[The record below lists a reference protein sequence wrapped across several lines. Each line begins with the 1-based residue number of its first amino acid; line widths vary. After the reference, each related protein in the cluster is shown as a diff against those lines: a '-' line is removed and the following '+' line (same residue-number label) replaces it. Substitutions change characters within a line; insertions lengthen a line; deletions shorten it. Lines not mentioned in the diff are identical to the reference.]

1 MSFSNA
7 YVERSTDVLAA
18 ALETKARPE
27 SCQLCHSSRSKIE
40 RKHSKIKPLPSSAR
54 CPNGHTGRDQSQS
67 VKLVRARSHV
77 VWDPEPRQGNSA
89 EGLPRGE
96 LPAP

>member
-7 YVERSTDVLAA
+7 YVERSTGLLAA
-18 ALETKARPE
+18 AGDESLVLRAAR
-27 SCQLCHSSRSKIE
+27 SATQFRSISVN
-40 RKHSKIKPLPSSAR
+40 SKIKPLPSVR
-54 CPNGHTGRDQSQS
+54 CPNGHTGQDQSQP

-89 EGLPRGE
+89 ESLPRGE

>member
-7 YVERSTDVLAA
+7 YVERSTGVLAA
-18 ALETKARPE
+18 AASTSPRPE
-27 SCQLCHSSRSKIE
+27 SCSLCHSVSFQISV
-40 RKHSKIKPLPSSAR
+40 KHSKIKPLPSSVR
-54 CPNGHTGRDQSQS
+54 CPNGHTGQDQSQP

-89 EGLPRGE
+89 ESLPRGE